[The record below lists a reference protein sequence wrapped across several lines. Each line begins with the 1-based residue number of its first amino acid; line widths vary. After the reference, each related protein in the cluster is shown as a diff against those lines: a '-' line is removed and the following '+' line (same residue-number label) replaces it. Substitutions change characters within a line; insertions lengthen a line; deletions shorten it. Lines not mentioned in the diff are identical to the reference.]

1 METRD
6 SFSGITPSNISSHGV
21 AVLVLAVGP
30 RPELPRDVL
39 ADLPDVGQAQLV
51 VGEVRLGVAG
61 DVARPAVVV
70 VLAVVA

>member
-1 METRD
+1 MALRLQ
-6 SFSGITPSNISSHGV
+6 ISSHGV

-51 VGEVRLGVAG
+51 QHLQPIRGEHEVT
-61 DVARPAVVV
+61 
-70 VLAVVA
+70 

>member
-51 VGEVRLGVAG
+51 QHLQPIRGEHEVT
-61 DVARPAVVV
+61 
-70 VLAVVA
+70 